1 MRIASYEWS
10 VPNGAQALPT
20 CALDARPAAPTGSP
34 SDGATGAAA
43 VYRALMS
50 ARPSTA
56 SLQRG
61 ASFIDTMLANT
72 SGEPCALPGSP
83 DDLLAWMRSNAQA
96 VADDYAQYLQARKQ
110 GAPRR
115 YFANYAHALY
125 FLRSVAPTKLVD
137 GAWLYGLLPQ
147 GRDPR
152 FEHLV
157 TTYLEELGC
166 GDPDK
171 NHVLLYRKLMA
182 RHGIDVPDDL
192 GDALH
197 VQGAIQ
203 LGLAWNAERFLP
215 EIIGFNLG
223 YEQLPL
229 HLLITS
235 YELNE
240 LGIDPYYF
248 QLHVTVDNTDTGH
261 AYRACEAVQALMPQ
275 LGDAQAFWTRVGNG
289 SRLAD
294 AGVGTTEVIAG
305 FDSEQEVCRILAH
318 KSAAGRGAHSDYC
331 RVAGRSVND
340 WLADPAAMPDFVAA
354 LKKAGWIKLGEPAAA
369 SRFWGLLQGE
379 RADMFGVFNAYELQV
394 IHDWLRG
401 AASADGMPYTQA
413 GDAGERDATP
423 RRPGFRAASRA
434 RGGTPSGAAG
444 TQSHGSALDPDLDA
458 LRSQLPGLEG
468 SARLA
473 LLASAMSPTQ
483 HWTPS
488 GLYATREFGEHVYA

>member
-10 VPNGAQALPT
+10 VPTGARALPK
-20 CALDARPAAPTGSP
+20 CALDVRSHAQGGPTD
-34 SDGATGAAA
+34 DGMQSAAA
-43 VYRALMS
+43 TYHALMC
-50 ARPSTA
+50 ARPSA
-56 SLQRG
+56 EARGRG
-61 ASFIDTMLANT
+61 AALVDAVLAGT
-72 SGEPCALPGSP
+72 GGGPCALPDSP
-83 DDLLAWMRSNAQA
+83 NDLLQWMRRSAQA
-96 VADDYAQYLQARKQ
+96 VAAEYAQYLQARKE

-115 YFANYAHALY
+115 YFSNRAHALH
-125 FLRSVAPTKLVD
+125 FLRCVAPTKLVD
-137 GAWLYGLLPQ
+137 GAWLYGLLCQ

-152 FEHLV
+152 FAHLV

-182 RHGIDVPDDL
+182 RCGIDMPDDL
-192 GDALH
+192 PETLY
-197 VQGAIQ
+197 VQGATQ
-203 LGLAWNAERFLP
+203 LGLAWNPERFLP

-240 LGIDPYYF
+240 LAIDPYYF

-261 AYRACEAVQALMPQ
+261 AHRACEAVRALMPQ
-275 LGDAQAFWTRVGNG
+275 LGDADAFWARVRNG

-294 AGVGTTEVIAG
+294 AGAGTTQVIG
-305 FDSEQEVCRILAH
+305 EFDIEHEVCRILAH

-331 RVAGRSVND
+331 KVAGRSVND
-340 WLADPAAMPDFVAA
+340 WLADPAAMPGFIAA
-354 LKKAGWIKLGEPAAA
+354 LRKAGWIKLGEPASA

-401 AASADGMPYTQA
+401 PASVDGMPYSET
-413 GDAGERDATP
+413 GLTDTRS
-423 RRPGFRAASRA
+423 RRPSFRAAERSLRMA
-434 RGGTPSGAAG
+434 ASCGVGGRLEVP
-444 TQSHGSALDPDLDA
+444 ALDPDLDA
-458 LRSQLPGLEG
+458 LRGQLPGLDLAG
-468 SARLA
+468 RLA

-488 GLYATREFGEHVYA
+488 GLYATREFCEQVYR